1 MTQKD
6 FRIILILNVE
16 KCIDHEKGW
25 QAQKKG
31 AGFYQWGIT
40 EIVS

>member
-6 FRIILILNVE
+6 FRIILILNLE

-25 QAQKKG
+25 RAQKKG
-31 AGFYQWGIT
+31 AGFYLAGIT